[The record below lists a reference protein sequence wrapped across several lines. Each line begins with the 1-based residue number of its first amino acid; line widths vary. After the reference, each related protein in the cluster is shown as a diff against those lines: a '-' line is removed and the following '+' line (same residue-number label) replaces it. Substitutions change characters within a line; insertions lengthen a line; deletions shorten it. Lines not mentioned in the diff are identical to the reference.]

1 MSIVRLTDVDQG
13 QHHENEGL
21 QSHDQ
26 DMEDGPNRASDHMT
40 DRHQDACQ

>member
-21 QSHDQ
+21 QSYDQ
-26 DMEDGPNRASDHMT
+26 DMEDGPNRAGDHMT
-40 DRHQDACQ
+40 NWQQNASQ